1 MRPLSRSAH
10 PDYGPADPAPSR
22 LAYRMERFWLRR
34 GLRRALRAGLP
45 LLALA
50 AGVAWYAAEPAR
62 LEGLRESAGE
72 LRRAIEQRPEFM
84 VELMAVDGASPELAR
99 EVRETVA
106 LSFPVSSFDLDLAA
120 MRAEIGR
127 IDAVRDVRLRVRPG
141 GLLQV
146 DIVER
151 VPALIWR
158 ARDGLILVDAT
169 GHPIAAAMAR
179 ADWPELPLIAGDG
192 APGAVDEA
200 LALYAAAG
208 PVADRL
214 RGLVRRGERRWDMVL
229 EDGPRILLP
238 AAAPVPALERLL
250 ALDAARDLLSRD
262 LTHIDLRLPDR
273 PTLRLGAHALS
284 ELRRVTDPE
293 GAEDPTEAGA
303 SPDAPP
309 ADAPVEYP

>member
-22 LAYRMERFWLRR
+22 LAYRLERLWLRK
-34 GLRRALRAGLP
+34 GLRRVLRAGLP
-45 LLALA
+45 LAALA
-50 AGVAWYAAEPAR
+50 AGAAWYASEPAR
-62 LEGLRESAGE
+62 LDALRERADE
-72 LRRAIEQRPEFM
+72 LRRAVEQRPEFM

-99 EVRETVA
+99 EVRDTVA

-120 MRAEIGR
+120 LRAEIGR

-158 ARDGLILVDAT
+158 ARDGLMLVDAT
-169 GHPIAAAMAR
+169 GHPVAAAMAR

-214 RGLVRRGERRWDMVL
+214 RGLVRRGERRWDLVL
-229 EDGPRILLP
+229 EGGPRVLLP
-238 AAAPVPALERLL
+238 AEAPVPALERLL

-262 LTHIDLRLPDR
+262 LTDIDLRLPDR
-273 PTLRLGAHALS
+273 PTLRLGDHALS
-284 ELRRVTDPE
+284 ELRRVTDPD
-293 GAEDPTEAGA
+293 GAGEATRA
-303 SPDAPP
+303 DAPPPDAP
-309 ADAPVEYP
+309 AEYP